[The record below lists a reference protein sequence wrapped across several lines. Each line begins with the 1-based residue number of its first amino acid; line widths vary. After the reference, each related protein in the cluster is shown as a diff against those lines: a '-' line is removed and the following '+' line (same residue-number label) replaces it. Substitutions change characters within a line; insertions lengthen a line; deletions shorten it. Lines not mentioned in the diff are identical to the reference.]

1 MNAPAP
7 LVALLCVAP
16 LCAPLCA
23 WAQEGPPPVE
33 RTHLVLRQV
42 DRSER
47 DGARYFALRLS
58 PRGAKVLGE
67 AAEVEGVAV
76 NRYTYLTPAAHAGGE
91 TWISGEPVEEG
102 GFQLVLRDV
111 SGKRLASHFL
121 GEVAPAALH
130 ALGGK
135 VAVVGQGNRVCRVDF
150 SASPPRYETVLERPK
165 MRPGKAY
172 DLFARAGEWL
182 IAIDD
187 VVMPIYGDTF
197 KVGRDRKLTHE
208 EALTLP
214 GVINGSYRLLSL
226 VTRGPRDGTL
236 YAYAPYHIMSGR
248 GHDLAALD
256 FAQGKGTWDPD
267 AVLQNSARDPVVL
280 EEHEGQRGNRIAG
293 EAVTPWTGL
302 TYVPE
307 RKQLLAAAGKRGLL
321 AIPAPFS
328 AQTKAEALG
337 FAPCLDVA
345 RVGGRLWVLLG
356 GAEPALLELDPT
368 TAKERG
374 RTALPIASTEILD

>member
-1 MNAPAP
+1 MNTRAP
-7 LVALLCVAP
+7 LRSLLCVLLTP
-16 LCAPLCA
+16 IFA

-42 DRSER
+42 DRGER
-47 DGARYFALRLS
+47 DGARYFALRLQAK
-58 PRGAKVLGE
+58 GAKLLGE
-67 AAEVEGVAV
+67 PAEVEGVEV
-76 NRYTYLTPAAHAGGE
+76 NRYTYLTPAAHAGGS
-91 TWISGEPVEEG
+91 TWISGEPVEDG

-111 SGKRLASHFL
+111 TGKRLSSHFL
-121 GEVAPAALH
+121 GKVAPAALH

-135 VAVVGQGNRVCRVDF
+135 VAVVGQGNKVCRIDF
-150 SASPPRYETVLERPK
+150 AASPPTYETVLERPE

-182 IAIDD
+182 IAVDD

-226 VTRGPRDGTL
+226 VRQGPRDGTL

-248 GHDLAALD
+248 GHDLAALR
-256 FAQGKGTWDPD
+256 FAKGKGTWDPD
-267 AVLQNSARDPVVL
+267 VVLQNSSRDPVVL
-280 EEHEGQRGNRIAG
+280 EEHAGQRGNLIAG
-293 EAVTPWTGL
+293 KSLTAWTGL

-307 RKQLLAAAGKRGLL
+307 RKQLLAAAGERGLL
-321 AIPAPFS
+321 AIPAPFT
-328 AQTKAEALG
+328 AKTQAKPLG
-337 FAPCLDVA
+337 HAPCLDVA
-345 RVGGRLWVLLG
+345 AIGGRLWVLHG
-356 GAEPALLELDPT
+356 GDEPALLELDPKT
-368 TAKERG
+368 WEERA
-374 RTALPIASTEILD
+374 RTALPIACTELLD